1 MDTVPSILVC
11 RVASTVVCWWFPRLG
26 TTMLPR
32 LRMTLDFI
40 PSPFEDK
47 PGLMIRDPFHFSEA
61 TLIVP
66 PPLIECLEFFDA
78 EHSALDLRAH
88 LVRLTGDLQAGDI
101 ETNLLNALSEAGFL
115 EDENFARRRAETER
129 TFAQAPL
136 REPAHAGTGY
146 PDEPAELRATFTEY
160 LNGANSSGS
169 APNRTLA
176 IAAPHVSPFG
186 GT

>member
-1 MDTVPSILVC
+1 
-11 RVASTVVCWWFPRLG
+11 
-26 TTMLPR
+26 MLPR

-66 PPLIECLEFFDA
+66 PPLIECLEFFDG
-78 EHSALDLRAH
+78 EHNALDLRAH

-115 EDENFARRRAETER
+115 EDENFERRRAETER
-129 TFAQAPL
+129 AFAEAPF
-136 REPAHAGTGY
+136 RGA
-146 PDEPAELRATFTEY
+146 RARR
-160 LNGANSSGS
+160 
-169 APNRTLA
+169 NR
-176 IAAPHVSPFG
+176 ISR
-186 GT
+186 